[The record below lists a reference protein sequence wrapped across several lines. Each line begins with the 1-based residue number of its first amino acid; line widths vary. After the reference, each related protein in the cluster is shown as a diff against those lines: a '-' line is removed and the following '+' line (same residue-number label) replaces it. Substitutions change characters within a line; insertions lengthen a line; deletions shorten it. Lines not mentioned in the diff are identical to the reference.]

1 MTHRL
6 EILDPSSI
14 PTKPELNIV
23 TSLMPSIVMF
33 CLVVLLRG
41 VMSTSNGAFVAFSIC
56 SMGVGVCT
64 SVFSLINRQKK
75 YKKDVA
81 KRRSTYL
88 EYIDKKHK
96 EIEAA
101 RREELD
107 CLNEQYYSTTQ
118 DLAHI
123 ESFDSKLFDR
133 IPTDPD
139 FLELYLGRGNVEALR
154 RIDYKKQEKLEI
166 GDDLCSLPEHVAGE
180 YRDIGDAPVVMSL
193 RDANAVGIVGNE
205 DALYSMMKNMIVDI
219 ISRQY
224 YGDISIYALIGEDTE
239 KYKWLRG
246 LKALQTAG
254 GGRNIVCDQEVKQ
267 GIRKSVQG
275 ADLAAGGKSA
285 WQIQY
290 SFCHGRSW
298 HKKPS
303 DIKVYRTRV

>member
-1 MTHRL
+1 MEVRPESLDIQTTYPVFIRNTRIQVKRDDTPI

-88 EYIDKKHK
+88 EYIDKKRK

-205 DALYSMMKNMIVDI
+205 DALYSMMKNLNCSSRDI
-219 ISRQY
+219 QAALRIQPEMMMYHLTYLSWIFQEKRIWYIGMKLQNQ
-224 YGDISIYALIGEDTE
+224 SI
-239 KYKWLRG
+239 
-246 LKALQTAG
+246 
-254 GGRNIVCDQEVKQ
+254 Q
-267 GIRKSVQG
+267 GHNWK
-275 ADLAAGGKSA
+275 LL
-285 WQIQY
+285 WNM
-290 SFCHGRSW
+290 
-298 HKKPS
+298 
-303 DIKVYRTRV
+303 